1 MSDSAILP
9 QRLAPLQSWLAAPL
23 DREVSEALERLRRA
37 PEVQQIAVMP
47 DVHLSADVCIGVVI
61 ATSNLIYPQAVGGD
75 IGCGMLAVAVD
86 LEAAAMRNPKVAA
99 QVLKELG
106 RAIPARRRNR
116 DVVVPQ
122 PVGLANAPL
131 SHASLEAIR
140 RKECEIEFAT
150 LGSGNHFLEMQADE
164 EGRLWLMVHSGSRAL
179 GQAIRDHHL
188 ARADLVGC
196 RLRALDAES
205 DRGKEYLHDAL
216 WAREFASA
224 SRRAMAEEAGNVL
237 ERALKS
243 GICWGTMIAT
253 DHNHVAHERHGE
265 RELWVHRKGAMQVQQ
280 GQLGVLPGSMG
291 SPSFHVEGRGCEEA
305 LCSSAHGAG
314 RALSRSA
321 ARARFTEREFQ
332 RQMEGVWY
340 DYRLAGKLRDEAP
353 SAYKDIRA
361 VLKAQKELVKV
372 VRTLR
377 PVLSYKGI

>member
-1 MSDSAILP
+1 MTDSSM
-9 QRLAPLQSWLAAPL
+9 APLRSWLAAPL
-23 DREVSEALERLRRA
+23 DRDVSEALERLRRA
-37 PEVQQIAVMP
+37 PDVQQIAVMP
-47 DVHLSADVCIGVVI
+47 DVHLAAEVCIGVVV

-86 LEAAAMRNPKVAA
+86 LEAAVMKNPKIAA
-99 QVLKELG
+99 QMLKDLG

-116 DVVVPQ
+116 DAVVPQ
-122 PVGLANAPL
+122 PAGLANALL

-140 RKECEIEFAT
+140 RKEGEIEFAT
-150 LGSGNHFLEMQADE
+150 LGSGNHFLDMQADE
-164 EGRLWLMVHSGSRAL
+164 EDRLWLMVHSGSRAL

-188 ARADLVGC
+188 VRADLVGC
-196 RLRALDAES
+196 RFRALDAES

-216 WAREFASA
+216 WARQFASA

-237 ERALKS
+237 NRTLKS
-243 GICWGTMIAT
+243 GICWNTMIAT
-253 DHNHVAHERHGE
+253 DHNHVAREQHGG

-353 SAYKDIRA
+353 AAYKDIRA